1 VQKERFVIRC
11 PIGRGEGKKVFW
23 KEVGSLW
30 LHRRG
35 GEIARASI
43 ALDVLPRGD
52 ALLQAYPE
60 DERAQQEPSE
70 DADA

>member
-1 VQKERFVIRC
+1 
-11 PIGRGEGKKVFW
+11 
-23 KEVGSLW
+23 VGSLW